1 MEGIS
6 EKDNNTGHSNNCVQT
21 TTTTI
26 IVVIV
31 AVEARGKCHFNRVI

>member
-6 EKDNNTGHSNNCVQT
+6 EKDNIGHSNNCVQA
-21 TTTTI
+21 TTI

-31 AVEARGKCHFNRVI
+31 AGEARGKYHFKRVV

>member
-21 TTTTI
+21 TTTI

-31 AVEARGKCHFNRVI
+31 AVEARGKYHFNRVI

>member
-1 MEGIS
+1 MEGNS
-6 EKDNNTGHSNNCVQT
+6 EKDNNIGHSNNCVQ

-31 AVEARGKCHFNRVI
+31 AVEARGKYHFNKVI